1 MLIDML
7 ISYHTA
13 ESSQARIKGGIEAT
27 PAAGES
33 GRTRLED
40 VRPEDRLLQ
49 LLRRWFPRCSE
60 PDSTIN
66 PWTTHDKNHMD
77 QSQIAPPDSRPEDQ
91 SRPPEEVIQELV
103 EELECLLQS
112 GQRPEALERFGGLH
126 PVDQGEVLDGL
137 PRELRRSFL
146 DDLEASAVADILE
159 YLEPEESAELIGDRE
174 PAELAEVL
182 DLTDADVAVDLLQQI
197 PEEKQQETLEAMT
210 DPAEVTELLQYQ
222 DDTAGGLMT
231 SDYPVVTE
239 TTNTPNAL
247 DQLRLLGPDAENINS
262 VLVVDDQR
270 RLVGS
275 LSVTRLAL
283 ARPSALVGD
292 IMDRDIN
299 SVSSETDQEECA
311 RVLQR
316 YNLNLLPV
324 LDSEGRLT
332 GVILSEDLV
341 DVVAEEATEDMFR
354 IASVGG
360 ERISGPLTNS
370 LRSRLPWLYIN
381 LATAFLAAAMVSV
394 FEETITRV
402 IALAVFLPVV
412 ASQGGIGGT
421 QTVTLVVRS
430 MALGEVPRRLGLRLL
445 ARELALGLI
454 HGVALGIVVG
464 FVAYLWKGNFT
475 LGVVLGLA
483 MLGNMLV
490 AGMFGAGVPLLLRHF
505 RMDPAVSSA
514 VFVTT
519 FTDVIGFVLFLGLAA
534 IFVDH
539 LV

>member
-1 MLIDML
+1 MYLMEQSPI
-7 ISYHTA
+7 
-13 ESSQARIKGGIEAT
+13 T
-27 PAAGES
+27 PPE
-33 GRTRLED
+33 TR
-40 VRPEDRLLQ
+40 
-49 LLRRWFPRCSE
+49 
-60 PDSTIN
+60 
-66 PWTTHDKNHMD
+66 
-77 QSQIAPPDSRPEDQ
+77 AEDQ
-91 SRPPEEVIQELV
+91 NRPPEELIQGLVQELQRL
-103 EELECLLQS
+103 LES

-137 PRELRRSFL
+137 PRDIQQSLIADL
-146 DDLEASAVADILE
+146 DHSVLADILE
-159 YLEPEESAELIGDRE
+159 YLEPEESAELVGGRE
-174 PAELAEVL
+174 PADLAQVL
-182 DLTDADVAVDLLQQI
+182 DLTDADVAVDLLQHI
-197 PEEKQQETLEAMT
+197 SEDKQQETLEAMIDST
-210 DPAEVTELLQYQ
+210 EVSELLQYQ

-231 SDYPVVTE
+231 PDYPVVLE
-239 TTNTPNAL
+239 TTTTPNAL
-247 DQLRLLGPDAENINS
+247 DQLRLLGPDAEDINS
-262 VLVVDDQR
+262 VLVVDTEH

-283 ARPSALVGD
+283 ARANMVVGD
-292 IMDRDIN
+292 IMDREIN
-299 SVSSETDQEECA
+299 SVVAATDQEECA
-311 RVLQR
+311 RVMQR

-324 LDSEGRLT
+324 VDGEGRLA
-332 GVILSEDLV
+332 GVVLAEDLM

-360 ERISGPLTNS
+360 ERIAGPLTNS
-370 LRSRLPWLYIN
+370 LRRRLPWLYIN
-381 LATAFLAAAMVSV
+381 LATAFLAAVMVSL
-394 FEETITRV
+394 FEDTITKV
-402 IALAVFLPVV
+402 VALAVFLPVV

-475 LGVVLGLA
+475 LGLVLGLA

-490 AGMFGAGVPLLLRHF
+490 AGMFGAGVPLLLRHLK
-505 RMDPAVSSA
+505 MDPAVSSA

-534 IFVDH
+534 AFIDR

>member
-1 MLIDML
+1 MYLMEQSPI
-7 ISYHTA
+7 
-13 ESSQARIKGGIEAT
+13 T
-27 PAAGES
+27 PPE
-33 GRTRLED
+33 TR
-40 VRPEDRLLQ
+40 
-49 LLRRWFPRCSE
+49 
-60 PDSTIN
+60 
-66 PWTTHDKNHMD
+66 
-77 QSQIAPPDSRPEDQ
+77 AEDQ
-91 SRPPEEVIQELV
+91 NRPPEELIQGLVQELQRL
-103 EELECLLQS
+103 LES

-137 PRELRRSFL
+137 PRDIQQSLIADL
-146 DDLEASAVADILE
+146 DHSVLADILE
-159 YLEPEESAELIGDRE
+159 YLEPEESAELVGGRE
-174 PAELAEVL
+174 PADLAQVL
-182 DLTDADVAVDLLQQI
+182 DLTDADVAVDLLQHI
-197 PEEKQQETLEAMT
+197 SEDKQQETLEAMI
-210 DPAEVTELLQYQ
+210 DSAEVSELLQYQ

-231 SDYPVVTE
+231 PDYPVVLE
-239 TTNTPNAL
+239 TTTTPNAL
-247 DQLRLLGPDAENINS
+247 DQLRLLGPDAEDINS
-262 VLVVDDQR
+262 VLVVDTEH

-283 ARPSALVGD
+283 ARANMVVGD
-292 IMDRDIN
+292 IMDREIN
-299 SVSSETDQEECA
+299 SVVAATDQEECA
-311 RVLQR
+311 RVMQR

-324 LDSEGRLT
+324 VDGEGRLA
-332 GVILSEDLV
+332 GVVLAEDLM

-360 ERISGPLTNS
+360 ERIAGPLTNS
-370 LRSRLPWLYIN
+370 LRRRLPWLYIN
-381 LATAFLAAAMVSV
+381 LATAFLAAVMVSL
-394 FEETITRV
+394 FEDTIAKMV
-402 IALAVFLPVV
+402 ALAVFLPVV

-475 LGVVLGLA
+475 LGLVLGLA

-490 AGMFGAGVPLLLRHF
+490 AGMFGAGVPLSLRHLK
-505 RMDPAVSSA
+505 MDPAVSSA

-534 IFVDH
+534 AFIDH

>member
-1 MLIDML
+1 MEQSPI
-7 ISYHTA
+7 
-13 ESSQARIKGGIEAT
+13 T
-27 PAAGES
+27 PPE
-33 GRTRLED
+33 TR
-40 VRPEDRLLQ
+40 
-49 LLRRWFPRCSE
+49 
-60 PDSTIN
+60 
-66 PWTTHDKNHMD
+66 
-77 QSQIAPPDSRPEDQ
+77 AEDQ
-91 SRPPEEVIQELV
+91 NRPPEELIQGLVQELQRL
-103 EELECLLQS
+103 LES

-137 PRELRRSFL
+137 PRDIQQSLIADL
-146 DDLEASAVADILE
+146 DHSVLADILE
-159 YLEPEESAELIGDRE
+159 YLEPEESAELVGGRE
-174 PAELAEVL
+174 PADLAQVL
-182 DLTDADVAVDLLQQI
+182 DLTDADVAVDLLQHI
-197 PEEKQQETLEAMT
+197 SEDKQQETLEAMI
-210 DPAEVTELLQYQ
+210 DSAEVSELLQYQ

-231 SDYPVVTE
+231 PDYPVVLE
-239 TTNTPNAL
+239 TTTTPNAL
-247 DQLRLLGPDAENINS
+247 DQLRLLGPDAEDINS
-262 VLVVDDQR
+262 VLVVDTEH

-283 ARPSALVGD
+283 ARANMVVGG
-292 IMDRDIN
+292 IMDREIN
-299 SVSSETDQEECA
+299 SVVAATDQEECA
-311 RVLQR
+311 RVMQR
-316 YNLNLLPV
+316 YNLSLLPV
-324 LDSEGRLT
+324 VDGEGRLA
-332 GVILSEDLV
+332 GVVLAEDLM

-360 ERISGPLTNS
+360 ERIAGPLTNS
-370 LRSRLPWLYIN
+370 LRRRLPWLYIN
-381 LATAFLAAAMVSV
+381 LATAFLAAVMVSL
-394 FEETITRV
+394 FEDTITKV
-402 IALAVFLPVV
+402 VALAVFLPVV

-475 LGVVLGLA
+475 LGLVLGLA

-490 AGMFGAGVPLLLRHF
+490 AGMFGAGVPLLLRHLK
-505 RMDPAVSSA
+505 MDPAVSSA

-534 IFVDH
+534 AFIDH

>member
-1 MLIDML
+1 MEQSPI
-7 ISYHTA
+7 
-13 ESSQARIKGGIEAT
+13 T
-27 PAAGES
+27 PPE
-33 GRTRLED
+33 TR
-40 VRPEDRLLQ
+40 
-49 LLRRWFPRCSE
+49 
-60 PDSTIN
+60 
-66 PWTTHDKNHMD
+66 
-77 QSQIAPPDSRPEDQ
+77 AEDQ
-91 SRPPEEVIQELV
+91 NRPPEELIQGLVQELQRL
-103 EELECLLQS
+103 LES

-137 PRELRRSFL
+137 PRDIQQSLIADL
-146 DDLEASAVADILE
+146 DHSVLADILE
-159 YLEPEESAELIGDRE
+159 YLEPEESAELVGGRE
-174 PAELAEVL
+174 PADLAQVL
-182 DLTDADVAVDLLQQI
+182 DLTDADVAVDLLQHI
-197 PEEKQQETLEAMT
+197 SEDKQQETLEAMI
-210 DPAEVTELLQYQ
+210 DSAEVSELLQYQ

-231 SDYPVVTE
+231 PDYPVVLE
-239 TTNTPNAL
+239 TTTTPNAL
-247 DQLRLLGPDAENINS
+247 DQLRLLGPDAEDINS
-262 VLVVDDQR
+262 VLVVDTEH

-283 ARPSALVGD
+283 ARANMVVGD
-292 IMDRDIN
+292 IMDREIN
-299 SVSSETDQEECA
+299 SVVAATDQEECA
-311 RVLQR
+311 RVMQR

-324 LDSEGRLT
+324 VDGEGRLA
-332 GVILSEDLV
+332 GVVLAEDLM

-360 ERISGPLTNS
+360 ERIAGPLTNS
-370 LRSRLPWLYIN
+370 LRRRLPWLYIN
-381 LATAFLAAAMVSV
+381 LATAFLAAVMVSL
-394 FEETITRV
+394 FEDTIAKMV
-402 IALAVFLPVV
+402 ALAVFLPVV

-475 LGVVLGLA
+475 LGLVLGLA

-490 AGMFGAGVPLLLRHF
+490 AGMFGAGVPLLLRHLK
-505 RMDPAVSSA
+505 MDPAVSSA

-534 IFVDH
+534 AFIDH